1 MFADKLTT
9 QELDKVTKVF
19 NVFSLKQHNMPL
31 TDNQFKIAF
40 EFIVNQKAVYPSY
53 VEPQI
58 KTVIYDWTEFEETV
72 SETHPVDL
80 TNVLVEYYT
89 KFGLYYDAKYEEQ
102 SPFYAQLL
110 DVYRIITRMK
120 QEEK

>member
-1 MFADKLTT
+1 MFVDKLTS
-9 QELDKVTKVF
+9 QDLDKVTKIF
-19 NVFSLKQHNMPL
+19 NVFSLKEHKIPL

-58 KTVIYDWTEFEETV
+58 KTVIYDWTKFEETV

-80 TNVLVEYYT
+80 TNVLVDYNT
-89 KFGLYYDAKYEEQ
+89 KYGLYYDAKYEEQ

-110 DVYRIITRMK
+110 DVYRIVTRMK
-120 QEEK
+120 QEQK